1 MLRASGAPDQSGT
14 LRPNTWCAHR
24 KPGSSH
30 SAPGGLVTLPE
41 LGSPQRALAVVSA
54 PDFPNPGR
62 KRTELKAAGS
72 PEFYRAL
79 MARELTTLTTGGR
92 FFEGPRWRDGTWW
105 VSDFY
110 RHSVY
115 RVAPDGRQTQVLE
128 VDTLSLIHI

>member
-1 MLRASGAPDQSGT
+1 
-14 LRPNTWCAHR
+14 
-24 KPGSSH
+24 
-30 SAPGGLVTLPE
+30 
-41 LGSPQRALAVVSA
+41 
-54 PDFPNPGR
+54 
-62 KRTELKAAGS
+62 
-72 PEFYRAL
+72 